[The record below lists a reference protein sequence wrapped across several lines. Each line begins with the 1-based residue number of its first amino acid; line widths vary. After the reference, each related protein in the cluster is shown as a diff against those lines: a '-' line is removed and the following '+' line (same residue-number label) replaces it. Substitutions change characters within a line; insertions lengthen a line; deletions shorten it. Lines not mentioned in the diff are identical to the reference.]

1 MCFDTDALPPDPAR
15 TGMGSGSERT
25 VLVADDGNR
34 FAATV
39 ARTREPASAGVVI
52 IPDVRGLYRYYER
65 LAEHLADAGINAVA
79 IDPYGRTA
87 GAEHREDGF
96 DYAPHRAAVRDDGL
110 RADVRAAGELLRA
123 DGATRVVSMGFCFG
137 GRASLMQA
145 SQESVDGAI
154 AFYGPPTSAEGG
166 QGGAQ
171 GGPMSPIEEAQAGL
185 VRAQVLGLYGGADR
199 GIPASDVEAYDRAL
213 DAAGVEH
220 RIVVYPDAP
229 HSFFDRS
236 MSDHAEACRDAWA
249 RVLGFIDSLAR

>member
-25 VLVADDGNR
+25 VLEAADGNR

-39 ARTREPASAGVVI
+39 ARTQEAASAGIVVL
-52 IPDVRGLYRYYER
+52 PDVRGLFRYYER
-65 LAEHLADAGINAVA
+65 LAEHLADAGIHAVA

-87 GAEHREDGF
+87 GAAHREDGF
-96 DYAPHRAAVRDDGL
+96 DHGPHRAAVRDDGF
-110 RADVRAAGELLRA
+110 RADVRAAAELLR
-123 DGATRVVSMGFCFG
+123 GERATRVVSMGFCFG

-154 AFYGPPTSAEGG
+154 AFYGPPTQSEEGG
-166 QGGAQ
+166 L
-171 GGPMSPIEEAQAGL
+171 SPLDEAREGL
-185 VRAQVLGLYGGADR
+185 VRVPVLGLYGGADR
-199 GIPASDVEAYDRAL
+199 GIPTEDVEAYDRAL
-213 DAAGVEH
+213 EAAGIEH

-236 MSDHAEACRDAWA
+236 MSEHGEACRDAWA
-249 RVLGFIDSLAR
+249 RVLGFVDSLNR

>member
-15 TGMGSGSERT
+15 TGMGSDPERT
-25 VLVADDGNR
+25 VLVADDENR
-34 FAATV
+34 FAATI

-65 LAEHLADAGINAVA
+65 LAEHLADAGIHAAA

-96 DYAPHRAAVRDDGL
+96 DYAPHRAAVRDDGI
-110 RADVRAAGELLRA
+110 RADVRAAAELLRG

-145 SQESVDGAI
+145 SQESVDGAV
-154 AFYGPPTSAEGG
+154 AFYGPPTRAEGG
-166 QGGAQ
+166 EL
-171 GGPMSPIEEAQAGL
+171 SPVAEAKAGL
-185 VRAQVLGLYGGADR
+185 VRVPVLGLYGGADR
-199 GIPASDVEAYDRAL
+199 GIPASDVEAYDHAL
-213 DAAGVEH
+213 DEAGIEH

-229 HSFFDRS
+229 HSFFDRK
-236 MSDHAEACRDAWA
+236 MSEHAEACRDAWA
-249 RVLGFIDSLAR
+249 RVLGFVDSLAR

>member
-25 VLVADDGNR
+25 VLVADDGDR

-39 ARTREPASAGVVI
+39 TKTREPAAAGVVV
-52 IPDVRGLYRYYER
+52 IPDVRGLHRYYER
-65 LAEHLADAGINAVA
+65 LAEHLADAGIHAVA

-87 GAEHREDGF
+87 GAEHRGDDF
-96 DYAPHRAAVRDDGL
+96 DYAPHRAAASDEGL
-110 RADVRAAGELLRA
+110 RADVRAAAEVLRA

-137 GRASLMQA
+137 GRGSLMQA

-154 AFYGPPTSAEGG
+154 AFYGPPTRGEEGEL
-166 QGGAQ
+166 
-171 GGPMSPIEEAQAGL
+171 SPIGEAQAGL
-185 VRAQVLGLYGGADR
+185 VRTPVLGLYGGADR

-213 DAAGVEH
+213 DAAGIEH

-229 HSFFDRS
+229 HSFFDRK
-236 MSDHAEACRDAWA
+236 MSEHAEACRDAWA
-249 RVLGFIDSLAR
+249 RVLGFVDSLAR

>member
-39 ARTREPASAGVVI
+39 ARTREPASAGVVV
-52 IPDVRGLYRYYER
+52 IPDVRGLHRYYER
-65 LAEHLADAGINAVA
+65 LAEHLADAGIHAVA

-87 GAEHREDGF
+87 GAEHRDEGF
-96 DYAPHRAAVRDDGL
+96 DHAPHRAVVTDEGI
-110 RADVRAAGELLRA
+110 RADVRAAAELSRA
-123 DGATRVVSMGFCFG
+123 EGATRVVSMGFCFG

-154 AFYGPPTSAEGG
+154 AFYGPPTRAEGG
-166 QGGAQ
+166 EL
-171 GGPMSPIEEAQAGL
+171 SPIAEAQAGL
-185 VRAQVLGLYGGADR
+185 VRVPVLGLYGGADR

-213 DAAGVEH
+213 DEAGIEH

-229 HSFFDRS
+229 HSFFDRK
-236 MSDHAEACRDAWA
+236 MSEHAAACRDAWI
-249 RVLGFIDSLAR
+249 RVLGFVDSLAR